1 MTTLNN
7 SPPSQHDQIP
17 KHPMEESL
25 EWLPIIIIIMV
36 FLILDILFMYDS
48 TVPQS
53 TDKSI
58 WYQS

>member
-1 MTTLNN
+1 
-7 SPPSQHDQIP
+7 
-17 KHPMEESL
+17 MEESL

>member
-1 MTTLNN
+1 MRTLNN
-7 SPPSQHDQIP
+7 SPPSQDDQIP
-17 KHPMEESL
+17 KHPIEGWL
-25 EWLPIIIIIMV
+25 QWLPIIIIIVV